1 MLLFALVTVASVDAQ
16 NVYIAPSNSAIA
28 YHKSKDCSYL
38 RNSVNVTA
46 ITTAKAKDMGRHACV
61 RCYPELK
68 DKTMKAIAKE
78 KATKK
83 TTKKAAPARDEKGRF
98 VKKADTEKK
107 ETAKKKATPARDEK
121 GRFVKKADT
130 EKKETAKKSAPAR
143 DEKGRF
149 VKKADTE
156 KKETAKKKTA
166 PARDE
171 KGRFIKKADA
181 EKKTTTKK
189 TTKKAA

>member
-38 RNSVNVTA
+38 RNSVNITA

-107 ETAKKKATPARDEK
+107 ETAKKKA
-121 GRFVKKADT
+121 
-130 EKKETAKKSAPAR
+130 APAR

-156 KKETAKKKTA
+156 KKETAKKKTT